1 MSSVGGRSVAV
12 ADSVGRIGIGLSRI
26 VVLGV
31 GNEPE
36 SDDGSA
42 LRKMPDDDALLKLL
56 DDALKVELSLV
67 LLEMVVLVLLNESV
81 LVGES
86 VLLSVDDSGTALK
99 PAGWT
104 IGVSVVVGGKPVVS
118 AAGGV
123 KVVVS
128 T

>member
-1 MSSVGGRSVAV
+1 M
-12 ADSVGRIGIGLSRI
+12 
-26 VVLGV
+26 LGV

-56 DDALKVELSLV
+56 DDALKVGLSLV

-86 VLLSVDDSGTALK
+86 ALLSVDDSGTALK

-104 IGVSVVVGGKPVVS
+104 TGVSLVVGGKLVVS
-118 AAGGV
+118 AGGV